1 MSKNELTVK
10 SRPRNPIE
18 MVIDMMT
25 YILYQSRFVIGRT
38 AVLVSDYMSGKMEGF
53 PSISTSCN
61 LNPFCLARILQ
72 GIGICKYCF
81 AVTTMSFK
89 DNLRHNCEL
98 NFRILTKKILPLHL
112 LPHFCKDVRQVRLE
126 SFGDVYNVTQAINY
140 INIAKVN
147 PHCRITVWSK
157 NPNIWAQAFAIAG
170 KPFNMTF
177 VLSSQELNT
186 PAEVKPGWWFVNIV
200 FTVYDPQ
207 YVAAH
212 NIRINCGARHC
223 LTCRKCYPELG
234 EEQSQV
240 IYINELL
247 KKNGGKRK

>member
-1 MSKNELTVK
+1 MRKVNEMTVK

-18 MVIDMMT
+18 IVMMAIT

-38 AVLVSDYMSGKMEGF
+38 ALLVSDHMDGKMEGF

-61 LNPFCLARILQ
+61 INPFCLARIMQ
-72 GIGICKYCF
+72 GIGICAHCF
-81 AVTTMSFK
+81 AAASLGIYK
-89 DNLRHNCEL
+89 DLRHNCEL
-98 NFRILTKKILPLHL
+98 NFRLLTSRIIPLEL

-157 NPNIWAQAFAIAG
+157 NPNIWAQAFAQAG
-170 KPFNMTF
+170 KPSNMTF
-177 VLSSQELNT
+177 VLSSQELNI
-186 PAEVKPGWWFVNIV
+186 PATVKPEWWFVDIV
-200 FTVYDPQ
+200 FTVYDPIF
-207 YVAAH
+207 VEAF
-212 NIRINCGARHC
+212 NIKINCGARRC
-223 LTCRKCYPELG
+223 LTCQKCYPNLG
-234 EEQSQV
+234 VKHNGV

-247 KKNGGKRK
+247 KNKGRKK